1 MIDYGFYKELD
12 KTFVETAEIVLEKLK
27 DHKFSLVSQIDLKQK
42 FKDKLSIDYKQYTI
56 LGLCDPASAYKVVQA
71 EENIGLMLPC
81 NMIVYEKDDKT
92 VVAVMKPSAMM
103 AGFDNL
109 DLDGVACDME
119 TRLKDFFDS
128 IE

>member
-1 MIDYGFYKELD
+1 MINYGFYKELD
-12 KTFVETAEIVLEKLK
+12 KTFEETAEIVLAKLK

-42 FKDKLSIDYKQYTI
+42 FKDKLGIDYKQYTI
-56 LGLCDPASAYKVVQA
+56 LGLCDPESAYKVVQS
-71 EENIGLMLPC
+71 EENIGLVLPC

-92 VVAVMKPSAMM
+92 VVAVMKPSVMM

-109 DLDGVACDME
+109 ELEGVASDME
-119 TRLKDFFDS
+119 MRLKEFFDS